1 MKIELGLTEK
11 ELQELRWLRVHA
23 SENVEH
29 FRKKED
35 TGSLTE
41 QETKAYSDMIWLE
54 VLLNRIETLADNQK
68 AFNDRKNIYIE
79 RHPYRPLSEAEKQGL
94 TEEEI
99 FRKEYGLYTDFV
111 YHRKWV
117 EKFKEIYGREPEP
130 H

>member
-11 ELQELRWLRVHA
+11 ELKKVRGLRVQA
-23 SENVEH
+23 SVNVEY
-29 FRKKED
+29 FQEKED

-41 QETKAYSDMIWLE
+41 QEKKEYSDMIWLE
-54 VLLNRIETLADNQK
+54 LLLSRIETLADNQK

-79 RHPYRPLSEAEKQGL
+79 RHPYRPLPEAEKQGL

-99 FRKEYGLYTDFV
+99 FQKEYGLYTDFV

-130 H
+130 R

>member
-1 MKIELGLTEK
+1 MKIELGITER
-11 ELQELRWLRVHA
+11 ELAAVRELRVKA
-23 SENVEH
+23 SLNVEH
-29 FRKKED
+29 FSKLENERKLSEKED
-35 TGSLTE
+35 TE
-41 QETKAYSDMIWLE
+41 YSDMILLE
-54 VLLNRIETLADNQK
+54 MLLNRIETVADNQK
-68 AFNDRKNIYIE
+68 SFVDTIK
-79 RHPYRPLSEAEKQGL
+79 RHQYHPLPEAEKQGL

>member
-1 MKIELGLTEK
+1 MKIELGN
-11 ELQELRWLRVHA
+11 
-23 SENVEH
+23 NV
-29 FRKKED
+29 
-35 TGSLTE
+35 
-41 QETKAYSDMIWLE
+41 
-54 VLLNRIETLADNQK
+54 
-68 AFNDRKNIYIE
+68 E

-130 H
+130 R

>member
-1 MKIELGLTEK
+1 MKIEFGLTEK
-11 ELQELRWLRVHA
+11 ELQEIRKLRVQA
-23 SENVEH
+23 SLAVGDFQE
-29 FRKKED
+29 KED

-41 QETKAYSDMIWLE
+41 QEKKEYLDMIWLE